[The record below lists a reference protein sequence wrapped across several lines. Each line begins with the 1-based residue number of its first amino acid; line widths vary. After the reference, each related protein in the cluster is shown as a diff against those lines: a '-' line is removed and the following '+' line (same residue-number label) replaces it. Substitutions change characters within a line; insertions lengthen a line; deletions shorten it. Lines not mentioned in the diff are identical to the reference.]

1 MADRK
6 LRTVLTGGGFF
17 EGPRWHDGSWWVS
30 DFYRHTV
37 SRVTP
42 DGAET
47 VVVEVEQQ
55 PSGLGWLPDGSLVVV
70 SMKDH
75 RVLRYADGSLSTH
88 ADLTAHCGGHL
99 NDRVVTEGGQ
109 VFAGDFGFF
118 RSQLL
123 WLIVVGALAWLFL
136 HRHKLGNQ
144 IGRAHV

>member
-1 MADRK
+1 MADRQ

-17 EGPRWHDGSWWVS
+17 EGPRWHEGSWWVS

-75 RVLRYADGSLSTH
+75 RVLRYADGALSTH
-88 ADLTAHCGGHL
+88 ADLTEHCGGHL
-99 NDRVVTEGGQ
+99 NDLVVTASGQ
-109 VFAGDFGFF
+109 VFAG
-118 RSQLL
+118 
-123 WLIVVGALAWLFL
+123 A
-136 HRHKLGNQ
+136 
-144 IGRAHV
+144 